1 VRALTRAFGG
11 LYRRRNLMF
20 GVVAIVIV
28 IVGSI
33 HGSDEGGARS

>member
-1 VRALTRAFGG
+1 
-11 LYRRRNLMF
+11 MF

-33 HGSDEGGARS
+33 HGSGDGGARS